1 MSQAGSSVSR
11 SGSHVSISHARA
23 RADLAMAKAR
33 VEFAKKKVSLLRIK
47 AIAEA
52 DVQLLNAE
60 EDEAVCQARA
70 DSYLQ
75 SSEDD
80 DYDFDTYS
88 VCDDVS
94 DVMSKESSIESLE
107 PIQSSSHLD
116 PEQLPSPLLNKVPE
130 YKPIPPP
137 PLFTQIKD
145 YKPASPPPLMKF
157 APPLPNLDQLPPTL
171 LKKKLC
177 RNCLTHGHF
186 VSLCPKNSFCKN
198 CTLKHSGF
206 LHTPKRPVR
215 ADANATAHAAAVPTP
230 DQSSS
235 AITTQLNNSR
245 SSMAVNGNAT
255 RVGLAVVPVK
265 VRCPGTRKTIK
276 TYAFLDNGSTAT
288 FCTDALA
295 HKLNAKGK
303 RVQLKLTTVNG
314 QSSSEC
320 NLISLEISTL
330 NGDAVFT
337 APNVHTKPKLPV
349 LKSAIATIDD
359 IKNWVHLEGVNIDT
373 IDANVDLLIGGDLP
387 ELHQPYEVKP
397 AMNGGPYAT
406 RTALGWVVNG
416 PLTSTRCQV
425 QNCNFICAEP
435 LEEQFKQFCNIEFNN
450 IPTEKTVMSRND
462 LQALQMMQASTKFK
476 NGHYQVS
483 MPWKSPPE
491 EFPNNKAV
499 ALKRLN
505 LLKSRLIKDSTLHT
519 KYTQFM
525 NDLLLK
531 GYAEK
536 ALQKDQPRWYL
547 PHHPVLN
554 PQKPGKVRV
563 VFDGSA
569 KYQGV
574 CLNDKLYQ
582 GPDLTNT
589 LVGVLLR
596 FRLGPIAFAAD
607 IEKMFYQVK
616 VGETD
621 SHYLSHLWWEDGN
634 LNMNPQEYQMV
645 VHLFGGKSSP
655 SCSNFALRKVAKD
668 HADDFDP
675 VVTNAVNNNF

>member
-1 MSQAGSSVSR
+1 MRNDPSFITLTNTLEV
-11 SGSHVSISHARA
+11 
-23 RADLAMAKAR
+23 
-33 VEFAKKKVSLLRIK
+33 KKSFTASTTTTTRNGIK
-47 AIAEA
+47 C
-52 DVQLLNAE
+52 LMCN
-60 EDEAVCQARA
+60 
-70 DSYLQ
+70 
-75 SSEDD
+75 
-80 DYDFDTYS
+80 
-88 VCDDVS
+88 
-94 DVMSKESSIESLE
+94 
-107 PIQSSSHLD
+107 
-116 PEQLPSPLLNKVPE
+116 EQ
-130 YKPIPPP
+130 
-137 PLFTQIKD
+137 
-145 YKPASPPPLMKF
+145 
-157 APPLPNLDQLPPTL
+157 
-171 LKKKLC
+171 LC

-186 VSLCPKNSFCKN
+186 VSWCPKNSFCKK

-215 ADANATAHAAAVPTP
+215 ADANATAHTAAVPTP
-230 DQSSS
+230 DQIF
-235 AITTQLNNSR
+235 A
-245 SSMAVNGNAT
+245 
-255 RVGLAVVPVK
+255 
-265 VRCPGTRKTIK
+265 
-276 TYAFLDNGSTAT
+276 
-288 FCTDALA
+288 
-295 HKLNAKGK
+295 
-303 RVQLKLTTVNG
+303 
-314 QSSSEC
+314 
-320 NLISLEISTL
+320 
-330 NGDAVFT
+330 
-337 APNVHTKPKLPV
+337 APNVHTKPKFPV
-349 LKSAIATIDD
+349 SKSAIATKDD

-397 AMNGGPYAT
+397 AMWAIRHTNSSW
-406 RTALGWVVNG
+406 LGCEWSVDF
-416 PLTSTRCQV
+416 
-425 QNCNFICAEP
+425 NCNFIRAEP
-435 LEEQFKQFCNIEFNN
+435 LEEQFKQLCNIEFND

-462 LQALQMMQASTKFK
+462 LQALQMMQESTKLK

-505 LLKSRLIKDSTLHT
+505 LLKSRLIKESTLHT
-519 KYTQFM
+519 KYTDFM

-531 GYAEK
+531 SYAEE

-554 PQKPGKVRV
+554 PQKPEKVRV

-589 LVGVLLR
+589 FVGVLLR
-596 FRLGPIAFAAD
+596 FRLGPIAFAVD

-621 SHYLSHLWWEDGN
+621 SHYLSYLWWEDGN

-655 SCSNFALRKVAKD
+655 SSYFALRKVAKD

-675 VVTNAVNNNF
+675 VVTNVVNNNFYVDDCLKSVDSEETLAIGLAKELKNLLTRGVNLTKWVSNSNQLVSTLTDSEQNASTSLFGGEQQRALGVHWFVKQDALGYVISPKKQPSKAATPRTVFDWMQMGRSYSSRTAD